1 MKGVFDTIEKNQL
14 TPEQRL
20 VVVTD
25 EEATLVLAGPGS
37 GKTSSPTP
45 FRAPI
50 NCQAIYNPSRGLCVK
65 RSRSCHACAMPGV
78 RLNGRFFRCTAQAIR
93 ASLFASA
100 TALRIVTDWT
110 LPCRDGSVISSLS
123 RRSEPIARVG
133 VFTAHSAGAI

>member
-1 MKGVFDTIEKNQL
+1 MNGVFDTIEKNQL

-50 NCQAIYNPSRGLCVK
+50 NCQAIYNPSRGLCVSAAGPAMLALCHELDRTGNLSVVLPK
-65 RSRSCHACAMPGV
+65 RYGQVCFQAP
-78 RLNGRFFRCTAQAIR
+78 LRC
-93 ASLFASA
+93 
-100 TALRIVTDWT
+100 
-110 LPCRDGSVISSLS
+110 G
-123 RRSEPIARVG
+123 
-133 VFTAHSAGAI
+133 